1 MSSHTVLRHTTR
13 DSWKNIQTSVEPRP
27 IVGKHE
33 VLIKVRSV
41 SLNYRDVAIGT
52 SQYPFPVK
60 DNVVPG
66 SDAAGDIIE
75 VGEGVTGFAKGDKV
89 VAAFDPATLYGPIKN
104 WQNGLGGPTDGV
116 LREYVTIPAQSVV
129 KLPESSTLS
138 YAQWASVVCTGV
150 TAWNALYGNM
160 ALKPGQTVLF
170 QGTGGVSVTGVV
182 LAKAAGATT
191 IITSSSDEKL
201 AYVKEKYGVDHVI
214 NYKKTPDWAAE
225 AQKITGG
232 QGVDFIL
239 ENGGSGTMKQSL
251 EAIAYGGIISCIGF
265 LSLASQDEMPDVAL
279 LALGKGAVV
288 RGIMVGSKEMLENAV
303 RFIGKQNLQIPVEKV
318 FKFGRDEVIKA
329 LDYMTS
335 GQHIGKICIDF

>member
-1 MSSHTVLRHTTR
+1 M
-13 DSWKNIQTSVEPRP
+13 
-27 IVGKHE
+27 
-33 VLIKVRSV
+33 
-41 SLNYRDVAIGT
+41 
-52 SQYPFPVK
+52 
-60 DNVVPG
+60 
-66 SDAAGDIIE
+66 
-75 VGEGVTGFAKGDKV
+75 
-89 VAAFDPATLYGPIKN
+89 
-104 WQNGLGGPTDGV
+104 
-116 LREYVTIPAQSVV
+116 
-129 KLPESSTLS
+129 
-138 YAQWASVVCTGV
+138 
-150 TAWNALYGNM
+150 
-160 ALKPGQTVLF
+160 
-170 QGTGGVSVTGVV
+170 SVTGVV

-265 LSLASQDEMPDVAL
+265 LSLASQDQMPDVAL

-288 RGIMVGSKEMLENAV
+288 RGIMVGSKEMLEDAV
-303 RFIGKQNLQIPVEKV
+303 RFISKQNLQIPVEKV

-329 LDYMTS
+329 LDFMTG